1 MTVSVIII
9 MELGQKKK
17 ITQVHFFFFF
27 FAAVTL
33 LFHDWAV
40 DVV

>member
-9 MELGQKKK
+9 MELGQRKK
-17 ITQVHFFFFF
+17 ITQVEVFFVV
-27 FAAVTL
+27 AVTL